1 MPNETETDYATL
13 VRLLKRQLELDPHFY
28 GRTEITIDWKDGNIC
43 GGLLDN
49 KKQSIDWSILKQRK

>member
-1 MPNETETDYATL
+1 MPNETDFDTL
-13 VRLLKRQLELDPHFY
+13 TRLLRRQLELNPNFY

-49 KKQSIDWSILKQRK
+49 KKQSIDWSILKQHK